1 MRIDQRLEIL
11 SRGSEELTQEE
22 IQVARFHYSLG
33 LCFSNCSSQNQLV
46 NWHLF
51 YKMKESKV
59 KGREGKEKGGGGG
72 GREED
77 KRGEERVNYT

>member
-1 MRIDQRLEIL
+1 
-11 SRGSEELTQEE
+11 
-22 IQVARFHYSLG
+22 
-33 LCFSNCSSQNQLV
+33 
-46 NWHLF
+46 
-51 YKMKESKV
+51 MKESKV